1 MKPENVKWLVEN
13 FEPDNKLWKLIE
25 ELKSRGQPL
34 EIVDYYNYYL
44 NNTVLGDDGMPSK
57 SSFGDNDCVIF
68 QGSIQLALWI
78 KRNKPWIPGV
88 WMNTEKFNCSYF
100 YSYLGDFLFNSD
112 YEFTTIGEYKRRHS
126 YYFKKYGVDDCVF
139 LRPNNGMKS
148 FTGQI
153 FKSERH
159 VTDWN
164 YFDMSTRAEDLIVIS
179 SPKVIVGEW
188 RFVIGRGE
196 IISSSMYQKDGKAH
210 QFIGAPKAAHKVVN
224 QIVEI
229 IEKDCP
235 IDPMYIV
242 DIALTSDGQY
252 KLMELNSFTSAGLY
266 ETDKKLVVDA
276 VNRIAIEEWKEY
288 NDQIK

>member
-1 MKPENVKWLVEN
+1 METKDVKWLVEN
-13 FEPDNKLWKLIE
+13 FEQDNKIWKLID
-25 ELKSRGQPL
+25 ELKRRGQPT
-34 EIVDYYNYYL
+34 EVVDYYNFYL
-44 NNTVLGDDGMPSK
+44 SSKVLNENGEPTK
-57 SSFGDNDCVIF
+57 SSFADNDCVIF
-68 QGSIQLALWI
+68 QGSIQLSLWV
-78 KRNKPWIPGV
+78 KRNKPWVPGV
-88 WMNTEKFNCSYF
+88 WMNPEKFNCTYF

-112 YEFTTIGEYKRRHS
+112 YEFTTIGEYKRKHFDF
-126 YYFKKYGVDDCVF
+126 FKKYGVDDCVF

-164 YFDMSTRAEDLIVIS
+164 YFDMSTKSEDLIVIS

-196 IISSSMYQKDGKAH
+196 IISSSMYQKDGKPN
-210 QFIGAPKAAHKVVN
+210 QLPGAPKEAYDVVRD
-224 QIVEI
+224 IVKI
-229 IEKDCP
+229 IEKECP
-235 IDPMYIV
+235 IDPMYVV
-242 DIALTSDGQY
+242 DIALDSNGKY

-276 VNRIAIEEWKEY
+276 VNRIAVEEWKEY